1 MPFPSKLL
9 LADEDVVLDMHPHWV
24 FFAEPVMVLLGGLA
38 LSIIGTVLDSTAGN
52 IVRDIGV
59 VILVVGVIWTLIR
72 YMKWRTTNFVVTSH
86 RILFRHGVFAKAGIE
101 IPIDRVMNVNFA
113 QSVRERLLGAGNLL
127 IESGGEDGQ
136 QTFTDI
142 RKPQD
147 VQKLILQASTA
158 TMRAHVTNAGS
169 GNAATDVATQL
180 EKLEGLLRR
189 GTINQSEFAA
199 EKARLLGQ

>member
-24 FFAEPVMVLLGGLA
+24 YFAEPVLVLLGGLA
-38 LSIIGTVLDSTAGN
+38 LAIVGMLLPGTAGN
-52 IVRDIGV
+52 IIRDIG
-59 VILVVGVIWTLIR
+59 LVGLGVGVVWGLIR
-72 YMKWRTTNFVVTSH
+72 YWKWRTINFVVTSH

-101 IPIDRVMNVNFA
+101 IPIDRVMNVNFS

-142 RKPQD
+142 RKPQE

-158 TMRAHVTNAGS
+158 TMRAHVTNVGS
-169 GNAATDVATQL
+169 PAATDVATQL
-180 EKLEGLLRR
+180 EKLEGLLHR
-189 GTINQSEFAA
+189 GTISQAEFAA
-199 EKARLLGQ
+199 EKARLLGH